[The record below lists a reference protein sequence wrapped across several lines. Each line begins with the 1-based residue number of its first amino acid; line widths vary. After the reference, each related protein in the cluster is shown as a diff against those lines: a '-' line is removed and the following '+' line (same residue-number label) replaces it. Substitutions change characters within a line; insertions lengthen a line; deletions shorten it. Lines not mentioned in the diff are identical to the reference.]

1 MKKLINKTCGKS
13 CPVVSDLRK
22 ELEDARAKL
31 AKASMIISEKEHIIA
46 VHCKALA
53 CEQQERSSLKNQL
66 RRANRLKSVAEE
78 MLGHVTRQH
87 DESLVL
93 ISKLQSHLNVFQAS
107 RLGNSGPK
115 ISGGP

>member
-1 MKKLINKTCGKS
+1 MKKLINKTCGKF

-22 ELEDARAKL
+22 ELEDAKAKL
-31 AKASMIISEKEHIIA
+31 ATASMIISEKEHVI
-46 VHCKALA
+46 A

-87 DESLVL
+87 DESIGV